1 VGKQPIRQKT
11 WWALNGYI
19 NEEKK
24 VLVHVLRVKPWFCD
38 FNLTDFNSRHLTPEQ
53 QDLSNGLIMFT
64 IKDQDFLG
72 KNEFLGEAFISFS
85 DIPKTDM
92 TVGLEQLEQVHLKLS
107 TPTKQGW

>member
-1 VGKQPIRQKT
+1 MDILMKR
-11 WWALNGYI
+11 
-19 NEEKK
+19 KK
-24 VLVHVLRVKPWFCD
+24 VLVHVQRLKPWFCD
-38 FNLTDFNSRHLTPEQ
+38 FNLTDFISRHLTPEQ